1 MNKPRT
7 TASHSSVSP
16 RLSPSV
22 LIAVMLL
29 LLLAMPC
36 TTFADSATWKM
47 SPATG
52 DWNHA
57 ANWTPPTIPN
67 GPSDTATFAASNTI
81 GVSLSAN
88 TEVNGIVFNPSASAF
103 TITAAPTLRL
113 TISGT
118 GITNNSEITQ
128 NFVVDA
134 DDSCDV
140 FGYVFTNT
148 ATAGN
153 ATMFTMG
160 GGTIP
165 RPCPGGTRFSGMS
178 TAGNGVFI
186 NNGGGSGSEGGGVT
200 QFSDRSTAANG
211 TFVTHGNT
219 FPGIRSA
226 EVSFGL
232 SSSADNGHFTNNGSA
247 VSGAVGGR
255 TFLLGSGVVGIAST
269 AAHATFINNGGTVS
283 NAGGGSTEL
292 VGNLANPT
300 AANGIFINNA
310 GTVSGARGGGTNFS
324 SGDAGNATLIA
335 NGGPG
340 DGGFI
345 HFLGNPVGGMARVKV
360 FGNGNLDV
368 TRVSGGPV
376 NDTIGSIEGD
386 GLVFLGANNLTVGS
400 NNLTTVFSGKV
411 QDGGAYGGTGGSLT
425 KVGTGKLVLRHR
437 NTYTGGTI
445 IKRGILMVNHL
456 GGGSGTGSGPVEV
469 NGGRLGGM
477 GTIAGAVT
485 VGSGRG
491 REAILSPGYY
501 HSTNPGSLTIQSPL
515 SFNSDATYEVEG
527 NSSSATADEVV
538 ANGVTIDSGA
548 QFSFA
553 DLGSGTLTPGTVF
566 TVINNTAAPP
576 IAGTFSNLPDGSIF
590 TSNGNTYQVSYQGG
604 DGNDLTLTVIP

>member
-1 MNKPRT
+1 MKNT
-7 TASHSSVSP
+7 TLLSSSISLAVPSP
-16 RLSPSV
+16 RPGPRLPSLFV
-22 LIAVMLL
+22 AIAMLL
-29 LLLAMPC
+29 LLLSIASS
-36 TTFADSATWKM
+36 TYADSATWKS

-52 DWNHA
+52 DWNTA
-57 ANWTPPTIPN
+57 ANWTPMTVPN
-67 GPSDTATFAASNTI
+67 GPSDTATFATSNRTA
-81 GVSLSAN
+81 VSLSAN
-88 TEVNGIVFNPSASAF
+88 TEVNGIVFNAGASAF
-103 TITAAPTLRL
+103 TINISPGFEL
-113 TISGT
+113 TISGV
-118 GITNNSEITQ
+118 GITNNSGSIK
-128 NFVVDA
+128 NFVTA
-134 DDSCDV
+134 DD
-140 FGYVFTNT
+140 GLGHLGIIYFTNSAT
-148 ATAGN
+148 VGDLTAFTNRGGTANLVQGGIIQFFQSSTAGHGTFTNNGGEVAGASGGLTEFRDSATAGN
-153 ATMFTMG
+153 GDFTNNSGTIYPTG
-160 GGTIP
+160 GGFTIFV
-165 RPCPGGTRFSGMS
+165 G
-178 TAGNGVFI
+178 
-186 NNGGGSGSEGGGVT
+186 
-200 QFSDRSTAANG
+200 RSTAANG
-211 TFVTHGNT
+211 TFTNNAGMANLLEGGFTV
-219 FPGIRSA
+219 FA
-226 EVSFGL
+226 EM
-232 SSSADNGHFTNNGSA
+232 SSAGNGVFTNNG
-247 VSGAVGGR
+247 GR
-255 TFLLGSGVVGIAST
+255 GSGGGVFLQGTSS
-269 AAHATFINNGGTVS
+269 AA
-283 NAGGGSTEL
+283 
-292 VGNLANPT
+292 
-300 AANGIFINNA
+300 
-310 GTVSGARGGGTNFS
+310 
-324 SGDAGNATLIA
+324 NATLIA
-335 NGGPG
+335 KGSPNGGIRKSG
-340 DGGFI
+340 LILFSEHSTGGK
-345 HFLGNPVGGMARVKV
+345 ARVEV
-360 FGNGNLDV
+360 FGEGHLDISGQDGLGV
-368 TRVSGGPV
+368 TV
-376 NDTIGSIEGD
+376 GSIEGD

-425 KVGTGKLVLRHR
+425 KVGTGKLVLRLR

-445 IKRGILMVNHL
+445 IKRGILMVNNL